1 VRFCGVGCAASY
13 RGSVSK
19 KLQDKNCKECDNN
32 FSPARSSAVF
42 CTQSCRAIWTNKNRV
57 KPNKKKTYL
66 SKTESGGLPYQNFRL
81 FRMLGDGWHPEY
93 WVSPFGELGEEY
105 VFFKLDIVNLEYK
118 INIEVDGKSH
128 LYNMERDEVRD
139 KWLRSKGWTVLR
151 FTNEEVKNS
160 IDEVVVKILSVFTT

>member
-1 VRFCGVGCAASY
+1 
-13 RGSVSK
+13 
-19 KLQDKNCKECDNN
+19 
-32 FSPARSSAVF
+32 
-42 CTQSCRAIWTNKNRV
+42 
-57 KPNKKKTYL
+57 
-66 SKTESGGLPYQNFRL
+66 
-81 FRMLGDGWHPEY
+81 MLGDGWHPEY